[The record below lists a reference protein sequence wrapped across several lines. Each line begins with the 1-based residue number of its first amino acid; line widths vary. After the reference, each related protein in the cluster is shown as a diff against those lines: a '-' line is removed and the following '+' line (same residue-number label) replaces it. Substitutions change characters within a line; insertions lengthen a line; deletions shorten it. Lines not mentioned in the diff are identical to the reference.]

1 MKEETKEER
10 SGVLRGGRPVSPKR
24 SRSPLRRVSFSPSA
38 RGGSP
43 TKDEKEKQGMMRMQ
57 EAKDAVPRQK
67 DESRADWKKRVFEHK
82 KAGTRAFG
90 YFICIWCFHLL
101 MMRDLLT
108 GLKLNDTDHS
118 RHSATKSC
126 LRNGMALTDLED
138 CYGAIF
144 FYHC

>member
-1 MKEETKEER
+1 
-10 SGVLRGGRPVSPKR
+10 
-24 SRSPLRRVSFSPSA
+24 
-38 RGGSP
+38 
-43 TKDEKEKQGMMRMQ
+43 
-57 EAKDAVPRQK
+57 
-67 DESRADWKKRVFEHK
+67 
-82 KAGTRAFG
+82 
-90 YFICIWCFHLL
+90 

-144 FYHC
+144 FIIVDYDTLHSKPLRTLFKYNYKYM